1 MIEPHMNKRLLT
13 GIGLLVAV
21 LGAFWLVSPPP
32 PPSELEGQAL
42 TDLPWQVG
50 LPGDG
55 TSRVLGLN
63 LGEATLADAV
73 VRYGSPDGAGLFQ
86 GERGRSLEAY
96 FSTVRLA
103 GLEGRLVLRLAA
115 TPEELERATTRVVG
129 AERLASGATRFTL
142 SPEDKGALTGRRIS
156 GISYLPR
163 YKGLEAAFFRE
174 RLGEPVAWREINERS
189 VQWLYPELGL
199 TLLISS
205 DDGAV
210 FEYVPPRDFV
220 MPSDVTLAE
229 P

>member
-1 MIEPHMNKRLLT
+1 MNNRLLI
-13 GIGLLVAV
+13 GIGLFVAV

-32 PPSELEGQAL
+32 QSELDRPVLE
-42 TDLPWQVG
+42 DLPWQVG

-55 TSRVLGLN
+55 SSRVLGLN

-73 VRYGSPDGAGLFQ
+73 VRYGPPDGAGLFQ

-142 SPEDKGALTGRRIS
+142 SPEDKGALMGRRIS

-174 RLGEPVAWREINERS
+174 RLGEPVAWREIDERS

>member
-1 MIEPHMNKRLLT
+1 MSNRLL
-13 GIGLLVAV
+13 IGVGLFVAV

-32 PPSELEGQAL
+32 QSELDRPAL
-42 TDLPWQVG
+42 EDLPWQVG

-55 TSRVLGLN
+55 SSRVLGLN

-73 VRYGSPDGAGLFQ
+73 ARYGPPDGAGLFQ

-174 RLGEPVAWREINERS
+174 RLGEPVAWREIDERG

-210 FEYVPPRDFV
+210 FEYVPPRDFIL
-220 MPSDVTLAE
+220 PSDVTLAE